1 MVELGNQV
9 QLGTIPEQNKK
20 LGIINCHTRA
30 WQIFAMAKL
39 GSQVQT
45 WQALQ
50 AEFVENIKCQKN
62 LSENS
67 QLGNLAQTWHK
78 LVTNLAWSNVTN
90 LVSHTPSTLFI
101 LVLTLV

>member
-39 GSQVQT
+39 GSQVQ
-45 WQALQ
+45 
-50 AEFVENIKCQKN
+50 
-62 LSENS
+62 
-67 QLGNLAQTWHK
+67 LGTIPGK
-78 LVTNLAWSNVTN
+78 K
-90 LVSHTPSTLFI
+90 
-101 LVLTLV
+101 